1 MISLKKLLATAL
13 SAAMVLGT
21 MAIPAFADGD
31 AAKIGETEY
40 ATLQDA
46 FNAAKKDDTIT
57 MLGNV
62 TESIVI
68 ENGNT
73 ITLDL
78 NGYTLTNTDG
88 KHTIENR
95 GTLTVTDSST
105 DKSGKV
111 DNVSHAKIPLVNTD
125 FGIAILNGGTF
136 DRSLEDGNRK
146 GNSCYTIQNH
156 GTMTINDGVT
166 VNNNGA
172 YSSNIVNGY
181 QSTNAATASTTTPT
195 LTINGGNF
203 SGGAAVVK
211 NDEKGQL
218 EINGGTFSQS
228 SYLIHNWNKVTI
240 NNGVFNGSIAA
251 ILNTHESGN
260 TNAIGELKINGGNF
274 NGKIDSVYP
283 GWDAYAS
290 KDISIFGGT
299 FTQDVTEYT
308 AANRTVMKNSDG
320 TYTVSVAKIGDQGY
334 STLKDAVDAAQ
345 ENETVTLLDDVTI
358 NPKGEGDVLVPQITI
373 DKSVTLDLAGH
384 KIAYDAS
391 VASQNLSYTPAFF
404 AVCNNADV
412 TITGDG
418 TIDCEAGNNGAYGI
432 NVYGG
437 NLTIENGTF
446 YGSMTVAQV
455 QKGSLNVKGGY
466 YDLAPSVKSQVPA
479 YAKYIINAIDSA
491 FKDGSAII
499 SVTGGTFVNFDPS
512 ANPEGIDTSYV
523 AKGYYSKDNQ
533 NGTFSVLQSAAKVI
547 DNAKSAGVK
556 VTLDNLEKNSAI
568 DKTADATYSVVLDTV
583 KAEDKAKV
591 DEIKNDEANAGKTVI
606 AYDIYVEKTEDG
618 VKSEVEGVTNQKVTL
633 KLPTKVKEGG
643 EVKVYHNGIEIKDVA
658 ISEDRMSV
666 SFIAPSFS
674 AYTFVYDAANL
685 TAADITKNVKVE
697 FEKVTDSEYDIVLKA
712 TEANKKINGL
722 LTADLTFSLTQGTT
736 GLVNY
741 EITPA
746 ANMSLLVNG
755 NRYTFSFDGTNAHSA
770 TGDEIVIGKVVFDG
784 YCTGAKFNVVDTA
797 TTNLVNTTKAVDSIV
812 ESYIANG
819 DGINTG
825 ILDTTA
831 SIDGINLTQETA
843 NLTVNVSFPNAVK
856 NNAADYQDMKVTVSG
871 NGANEVVKLGNGVT
885 FNNDTYT
892 VEFTDKL
899 VKGNTYTVTVEGAGY
914 RTARYT
920 VSMTGAKTLN
930 FWNNV
935 KDALTFVE
943 ENVGTG
949 SRTNFLAGDI
959 VKDGQIN
966 IYDLSAVI
974 SYFGT
979 DNLVDNHP
987 AYAKYDLNRDGVI
1000 DSKDVAYVL
1009 VSWGK

>member
-1 MISLKKLLATAL
+1 MISLKKLLAGVL

-21 MAIPAFADGD
+21 MAIPAFADESTSGK

-40 ATLQDA
+40 ATLTEA
-46 FNAAKKDDTIT
+46 VAAANANDTIKI
-57 MLGNV
+57 LSDV
-62 TESIVI
+62 TESVEIAADKNI
-68 ENGNT
+68 T
-73 ITLDL
+73 IDL
-78 NGYTLTNTDG
+78 NGKTLTNTDG
-88 KHTIENR
+88 KHTIENN
-95 GTLTVTDSST
+95 GTLTINDSSN
-105 DKSGKV
+105 DKTGTV
-111 DNVSHAKIPLVNTD
+111 DNVIHARGALVNHEGAVAT
-125 FGIAILNGGTF
+125 LNGGKF
-136 DRSLEDGNRK
+136 YRSLEA
-146 GNSCYTIQNH
+146 GNSPDNNGGNSWYTILNQ
-156 GTMTINDGVT
+156 GTMTINDGATVENGGCYSANIRTDSELT
-166 VNNNGA
+166 VNGGTFKGGINTIKVDENGE
-172 YSSNIVNGY
+172 
-181 QSTNAATASTTTPT
+181 
-195 LTINGGNF
+195 LTINDGNF
-203 SGGAAVVK
+203 SNENATCIFNWNK
-211 NDEKGQL
+211 TT
-218 EINGGTFSQS
+218 INGGTFTRPNIANTSVCNGFWDPTS
-228 SYLIHNWNKVTI
+228 AVGELTI
-240 NNGVFNGSIAA
+240 TGGTFNGVV
-251 ILNTHESGN
+251 GN
-260 TNAIGELKINGGNF
+260 YA
-274 NGKIDSVYP
+274 DYP
-283 GWDAYAS
+283 GGIIT
-290 KDISIFGGT
+290 ISGGT
-299 FTQDVTEYT
+299 FTTDVSKYAT
-308 AANRTVMKNSDG
+308 ANRTVMKNSDG

-334 STLKDAVDAAQ
+334 STLKDAVDAAK

-358 NPKGEGDVLVPQITI
+358 NPKGEGKGLVPQITI

-391 VASQNLSYTPAFF
+391 VASQNPSYTPAFF
-404 AVCNNADV
+404 VVCNNADV

-432 NVYGG
+432 NVNGG

-446 YGSMTVAQV
+446 YGAITVAQV
-455 QKGSLNVKGGY
+455 QEGSLNVKGGY
-466 YDLAPSVKSQVPA
+466 YDLAPSAKSQHPE

-533 NGTFSVLQSAAKVI
+533 DETFSVLQSAAKVI

-568 DKTADATYSVVLDTV
+568 DKTADATYNVVLDTV
-583 KAEDKAKV
+583 KPEDKAAV
-591 DEIKNDEANAGKTVI
+591 DKIKSESANKTVI
-606 AYDIYVEKTEDG
+606 AYDIYVAKTENGITTEFDD
-618 VKSEVEGVTNQKVTL
+618 VKNQKVTL
-633 KLPTKVKEGG
+633 SLPTAVKEGG
-643 EVKVYHNGIEIKDVA
+643 DIKVYHNADEVQGVTL
-658 ISEDRMSV
+658 STDRKSV

-674 AYTFVYDAANL
+674 TYTFVYDAANL
-685 TAADITKNVKVE
+685 TADDITKNIKVK
-697 FEKVTDSEYDIVLKA
+697 FEQVTDSEYDIVLKA
-712 TEANKKINGL
+712 TDSGNKINGL
-722 LTADLTFSLTQGTT
+722 LTADLTFSLAQGTT

-770 TGDEIVIGKVVFDG
+770 TGDEIVIGKVKFNG
-784 YCTGAKFNVVDTA
+784 YCTGANFKVDTSA
-797 TTNLVNTTKAVDSIV
+797 DAVNKLHTTEAVDSIV
-812 ESYIANG
+812 DEYLTNG

-825 ILDTTA
+825 KLNAAA
-831 SIDGINLTQETA
+831 SIDDINLTQETA
-843 NLTVNVSFPNAVK
+843 NLTVNVSFPNAVV
-856 NNAADYQDMKVTVSG
+856 NQAAAYQDMKVTVSG
-871 NGANEVVKLGNGVT
+871 NGANEVVKLGEGVDGVT
-885 FNNDTYT
+885 FANDTYT

-899 VKGNTYTVTVEGAGY
+899 VKGNTYTVTVSGAGY

-935 KDALTFVE
+935 KTAPAYVE

-966 IYDLSAVI
+966 IYDLSAVV

-979 DNLVDNHP
+979 DNLVSEHP
-987 AYAKYDLNRDGVI
+987 TYAKYDLNRDGVI

>member
-1 MISLKKLLATAL
+1 MISLKKLLAGVL

-21 MAIPAFADGD
+21 MAIPAFADESTSGN

-308 AANRTVMKNSDG
+308 AANRTVMQNSDG
-320 TYTVSVAKIGDQGY
+320 TYTRKTGREVFIRNVCEYALANGMCPVLWDTGMGY
-334 STLKDAVDAAQ
+334 SRSQCRMSND
-345 ENETVTLLDDVTI
+345 
-358 NPKGEGDVLVPQITI
+358 I
-373 DKSVTLDLAGH
+373 DRELFERLYK
-384 KIAYDAS
+384 
-391 VASQNLSYTPAFF
+391 
-404 AVCNNADV
+404 
-412 TITGDG
+412 
-418 TIDCEAGNNGAYGI
+418 
-432 NVYGG
+432 
-437 NLTIENGTF
+437 
-446 YGSMTVAQV
+446 
-455 QKGSLNVKGGY
+455 
-466 YDLAPSVKSQVPA
+466 
-479 YAKYIINAIDSA
+479 
-491 FKDGSAII
+491 
-499 SVTGGTFVNFDPS
+499 
-512 ANPEGIDTSYV
+512 
-523 AKGYYSKDNQ
+523 
-533 NGTFSVLQSAAKVI
+533 
-547 DNAKSAGVK
+547 
-556 VTLDNLEKNSAI
+556 
-568 DKTADATYSVVLDTV
+568 
-583 KAEDKAKV
+583 KAESGTAYV
-591 DEIKNDEANAGKTVI
+591 PDEIKNEYVWTGNIGASSWNAVAPVATDDDWNLPVSSVGA
-606 AYDIYVEKTEDG
+606 AYQISGIDWTKF
-618 VKSEVEGVTNQKVTL
+618 TNPYL
-633 KLPTKVKEGG
+633 
-643 EVKVYHNGIEIKDVA
+643 EIK
-658 ISEDRMSV
+658 INS
-666 SFIAPSFS
+666 
-674 AYTFVYDAANL
+674 L
-685 TAADITKNVKVE
+685 TAGSGGSVDYKV
-697 FEKVTDSEYDIVLKA
+697 
-712 TEANKKINGL
+712 ANKVNEDNQYYKYINASDAKASGTFKLSTGEMLKIDLSKDGL
-722 LTADLTFSLTQGTT
+722 SGYD
-736 GLVNY
+736 NIY
-741 EITPA
+741 
-746 ANMSLLVNG
+746 
-755 NRYTFSFDGTNAHSA
+755 
-770 TGDEIVIGKVVFDG
+770 IGM
-784 YCTGAKFNVVDTA
+784 VD
-797 TTNLVNTTKAVDSIV
+797 KGS
-812 ESYIANG
+812 
-819 DGINTG
+819 
-825 ILDTTA
+825 
-831 SIDGINLTQETA
+831 
-843 NLTVNVSFPNAVK
+843 NAVAF
-856 NNAADYQDMKVTVSG
+856 NANVTI
-871 NGANEVVKLGNGVT
+871 T
-885 FNNDTYT
+885 I
-892 VEFTDKL
+892 
-899 VKGNTYTVTVEGAGY
+899 
-914 RTARYT
+914 
-920 VSMTGAKTLN
+920 
-930 FWNNV
+930 
-935 KDALTFVE
+935 KDSS
-943 ENVGTG
+943 N
-949 SRTNFLAGDI
+949 
-959 VKDGQIN
+959 
-966 IYDLSAVI
+966 
-974 SYFGT
+974 
-979 DNLVDNHP
+979 
-987 AYAKYDLNRDGVI
+987 
-1000 DSKDVAYVL
+1000 
-1009 VSWGK
+1009 

>member
-1 MISLKKLLATAL
+1 MISLKKLLAGVL
-13 SAAMVLGT
+13 SAAMVLT
-21 MAIPAFADGD
+21 SMAIPAFAAESTSGN
-31 AAKIGETEY
+31 AAKIGETGY
-40 ATLQDA
+40 ATLA
-46 FNAAKKDDTIT
+46 NAVAAANANDTIEI
-57 MLGNV
+57 LSDV
-62 TESIVI
+62 TESIEI
-68 ENGNT
+68 AADKNIT
-73 ITLDL
+73 IDL
-78 NGYTLTNTDG
+78 NGKTLTNTDG
-88 KHTIENR
+88 KHTIENN
-95 GTLTVTDSST
+95 GTLTINDSSN
-105 DKSGKV
+105 DKTGTV
-111 DNVSHAKIPLVNTD
+111 DNVIHARGALVNHEGAVAT
-125 FGIAILNGGTF
+125 LNGGKF
-136 DRSLEDGNRK
+136 YRSLEA
-146 GNSCYTIQNH
+146 GNSPDNNGGNSWYTILNQ
-156 GTMTINDGVT
+156 GTMTINDGATVENGGCYSANIRTDSELT
-166 VNNNGA
+166 VNGGTFKGGINTIKVDENGE
-172 YSSNIVNGY
+172 
-181 QSTNAATASTTTPT
+181 
-195 LTINGGNF
+195 LTINDGNF
-203 SGGAAVVK
+203 SNENATCIFNWNK
-211 NDEKGQL
+211 TT
-218 EINGGTFSQS
+218 INGGTFTRPNIANTSVCNGFWDPTS
-228 SYLIHNWNKVTI
+228 AVGELTI
-240 NNGVFNGSIAA
+240 TGGTFNGVV
-251 ILNTHESGN
+251 GN
-260 TNAIGELKINGGNF
+260 YA
-274 NGKIDSVYP
+274 DYP
-283 GWDAYAS
+283 GGIIT
-290 KDISIFGGT
+290 ISGGT
-299 FTQDVTEYT
+299 FTTDVSKYAT
-308 AANRTVMKNSDG
+308 ANRTVMKNSDG

-334 STLKDAVDAAQ
+334 STLKDAVDAAK

-384 KIAYDAS
+384 KIAYDAG

-404 AVCNNADV
+404 VVCNNADV

-446 YGSMTVAQV
+446 YGAMTVAQV
-455 QKGSLNVKGGY
+455 QEGSLNVKGGY
-466 YDLAPSVKSQVPA
+466 YDLAPSVKSQAPE

-533 NGTFSVLQSAAKVI
+533 DETFSVLQSAAKVI
-547 DNAKSAGVK
+547 DTAKTAGVK
-556 VTLDNLEKNSAI
+556 VTLDNLDKN
-568 DKTADATYSVVLDTV
+568 DKIELGKDVTYSVVLDTV

-643 EVKVYHNGIEIKDVA
+643 EVKVYHNGIEINDVA

-666 SFIAPSFS
+666 SFTAPSFS
-674 AYTFVYDAANL
+674 AYTFVYDADAL
-685 TAADITKNVKVE
+685 TDSDITKNVKVE

-784 YCTGAKFNVVDTA
+784 YCTGANFKVDTTSA
-797 TTNLVNTTKAVDSIV
+797 DAVNKLHTTEAVDSIV
-812 ESYIANG
+812 DEYLTNG
-819 DGINTG
+819 DGTNTG
-825 ILDTTA
+825 KLDAAA

-843 NLTVNVSFPNAVK
+843 NLTVNVSFPNAVV
-856 NNAADYQDMKVTVSG
+856 NQAAAYQDMKVTVSG
-871 NGANEVVKLGNGVT
+871 NGANEVVKLGEGVDGVT
-885 FNNDTYT
+885 FANDTYT

-935 KDALTFVE
+935 KTAPAYVE
-943 ENVGTG
+943 ENVGNPTN
-949 SRTNFLAGDI
+949 TNFLAGDI

-966 IYDLSAVI
+966 IYDLSAVV

-979 DNLVDNHP
+979 DNLVSEHP
-987 AYAKYDLNRDGVI
+987 TYAKYDLNRDGVI